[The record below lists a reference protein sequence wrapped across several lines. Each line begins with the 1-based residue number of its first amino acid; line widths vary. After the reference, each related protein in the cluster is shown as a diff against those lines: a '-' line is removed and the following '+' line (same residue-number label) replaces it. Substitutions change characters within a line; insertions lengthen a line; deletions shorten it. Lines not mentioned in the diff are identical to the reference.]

1 MAERRRLGAW
11 YTPPTLVAQV
21 ADMAVATAASPATNS
36 APAVTVL
43 DPACGDGRLLVATAE
58 RLRAAGHTVR
68 TVGVDIDSTLAHPE
82 GVDEFFCGD
91 ALTLDWSGVLPDGC
105 ADVVVGNPPFRSPL
119 PRGHNTPAAPTMG
132 VGPYGDLALAFIDL
146 SMTLVRPGGRV
157 VLVLPTSVLA
167 SRDAGRVRRRA
178 EQRAVLDTW
187 WWQPDRVFDAHVDV
201 CVLGFTAG
209 SAPRTVPGSPVWSHV
224 VTSSVGVPDLGAFNV
239 DGTVGDRCRVSANFR
254 DEYYALVDAV
264 VPSSGAAPTRER
276 PALVTSGVIDP
287 WQCHWGERP
296 VRFAGQR
303 VHAPVVDRSRL
314 SGRFVAWAERL
325 LVPKVL
331 VASQT
336 RTVEAV
342 ADVDGV
348 WLPGVPVVSVI
359 PSSTPTVAV
368 RHVAAVLTSS
378 VATVWAWH
386 QRAGTGLSATS
397 FRLSPATVA
406 DMPWPAGDLT
416 AAVQACEAGDIEAGR
431 RAADAAFG
439 VDARTSDI
447 FAVFMASL
455 ATRRR
460 T

>member
-68 TVGVDIDSTLAHPE
+68 TVGVDVDSTLAHPE
-82 GVDEFFCGD
+82 GVDEFLCGD

-178 EQRAVLDTW
+178 EQRGVLDTW
-187 WWQPDRVFDAHVDV
+187 WWHPDRVFDAHVDV

-209 SAPRTVPGSPVWSHV
+209 SAPRTVPGAPVWSHV
-224 VTSSVGVPDLGAFNV
+224 VTSSVGVPDLGTFTV

-303 VHAPVVDRSRL
+303 VQAPVVDRSRL

-331 VASQT
+331 VAAQT

-359 PSSTPTVAV
+359 PSSTPTVDV